1 MNKKKKFAKI
11 AQDIRDIKIQG
22 ARNVAKQALYAYSLI
37 PTKQSKKILMSL
49 RPTEPMLFNVLKRVE
64 FQDYQEI
71 LNHFEEAQKK
81 INQEIFRIIKPKEV
95 IFTHCHSTN
104 VMNALIHA
112 KKQGKNFEVYLT
124 ETRPLFQGRKTAAE
138 LKKAGIKA
146 TMFVDSALGI
156 ALMGSQG
163 VKKADKIFLGADALL
178 DKGVINKVGSGL
190 ISKVAKLEK
199 TPLYILADSW
209 KYTPDKIKLEQRNL
223 KEVWDQAPSKIRIK
237 NLAFEFVP
245 RENIKQIVSELGAL
259 NYSSFL
265 KKVKEKK

>member
-11 AQDIRDIKIQG
+11 AQDIKSIKIQG

-49 RPTEPMLFNVLKRVE
+49 RPTEPMLFNVLKRIE
-64 FQDYQEI
+64 FQSYQEI
-71 LNHFEEAQKK
+71 LNHFEEAQKR
-81 INQEIFRIIKPKEV
+81 INQEILKIVKSKDI

-104 VMNALIHA
+104 VVNALVYA

-124 ETRPLFQGRKTAAE
+124 ETRPLFQGRKTATE
-138 LKKAGIKA
+138 LRKAGIKT

-178 DKGVINKVGSGL
+178 DNGAINKVGSGL

-199 TPLYILADSW
+199 TPLYIVADSW
-209 KYTPDKIKLEQRNL
+209 KSTSDKIKLEQRNL
-223 KEVWDQAPSKIRIK
+223 KEVWDQAPAKIKIR
-237 NLAFEFVP
+237 NPAFEFVP
-245 RENIKQIVSELGAL
+245 KENITQIVSEIGAL
-259 NYSSFL
+259 NYASFL
-265 KKVKEKK
+265 KKVKERK